1 MIVVEGGKIQLKGT
15 KVEIQAE
22 LSTLIFSFNKHNILD
37 KKDLE
42 EAIADGFMS
51 EEEVRNIKDPEE
63 RHEIAKQLFPE
74 GSLLHNILKDIFS

>member
-1 MIVVEGGKIQLKGT
+1 MIVVEGGKIQLEGT
-15 KVEIQAE
+15 QVEIRAE

-51 EEEVRNIKDPEE
+51 EEELRKDSEE
-63 RHEIAKQLFPE
+63 RHERAKQLFPE
-74 GSLLHNILKDIFS
+74 GSLLHDILKDIFS

>member
-1 MIVVEGGKIQLKGT
+1 MIVVKGGRIQLEGT
-15 KVEIQAE
+15 QVEIQAE
-22 LSTLIFSFNKHNILD
+22 LSTLIYSFNKHNILD

-51 EEEVRNIKDPEE
+51 EEELRKDPEE

-74 GSLLHNILKDIFS
+74 GSLLHDILKDIFS

>member
-1 MIVVEGGKIQLKGT
+1 MIVVEGGKIQLECT
-15 KVEIQAE
+15 QVEIQAE
-22 LSTLIFSFNKHNILD
+22 LSTLIYTFNKHNILD

-51 EEEVRNIKDPEE
+51 VEELRKDPEE

-74 GSLLHNILKDIFS
+74 GHLLHDILKDIFS

>member
-1 MIVVEGGKIQLKGT
+1 MIVVEGGKIQLEGT
-15 KVEIQAE
+15 QVEIQAE
-22 LSTLIFSFNKHNILD
+22 LSTLIYTFNKHNTLD

-51 EEEVRNIKDPEE
+51 VEELRKDPEE

-74 GSLLHNILKDIFS
+74 GHLLHDILKDIFS

>member
-1 MIVVEGGKIQLKGT
+1 MIVVEGGKIQLEGT
-15 KVEIQAE
+15 RVEIQAE
-22 LSTLIFSFNKHNILD
+22 LSTLIYTFNKHNILD

-51 EEEVRNIKDPEE
+51 VEELRKDSEE

-74 GSLLHNILKDIFS
+74 GHLLHDILKDIFS

>member
-1 MIVVEGGKIQLKGT
+1 MIVVKGGEIKLAGT
-15 KVEIQAE
+15 QVELSAE
-22 LSTLIFSFNKHNILD
+22 LSTLIYSFNKHNILD

-51 EEEVRNIKDPEE
+51 EEELRKDSGE

-74 GSLLHNILKDIFS
+74 GSLLHDIMKDIFS

>member
-1 MIVVEGGKIQLKGT
+1 MIVVKGGRIQLEGT
-15 KVEIQAE
+15 QVEIQAE
-22 LSTLIFSFNKHNILD
+22 LSTLIYSFNKHNILD

-51 EEEVRNIKDPEE
+51 EEELRKDPEE

-74 GSLLHNILKDIFS
+74 GHLLHDILKDIFS

>member
-1 MIVVEGGKIQLKGT
+1 MIVVEGGKIKLEGT
-15 KVEIQAE
+15 LAEIQAE

-51 EEEVRNIKDPEE
+51 EEELRNIKDPEE

-74 GSLLHNILKDIFS
+74 GHLLHDILKDIFS

>member
-1 MIVVEGGKIQLKGT
+1 MIVVEGGKIQLEGT
-15 KVEIQAE
+15 QVEIQAE
-22 LSTLIFSFNKHNILD
+22 LSTLIYTFNKHNILD

-51 EEEVRNIKDPEE
+51 VEELRKDPEE

-74 GSLLHNILKDIFS
+74 GHLLHDILKDIFS

>member
-1 MIVVEGGKIQLKGT
+1 MIVVEGGKIQLEGT
-15 KVEIQAE
+15 LVEIQAE
-22 LSTLIFSFNKHNILD
+22 LSTLIYTFNKHNILD

-51 EEEVRNIKDPEE
+51 VEELRKDPEE

-74 GSLLHNILKDIFS
+74 GHLLHDILKDIFS